1 MGFGNLLGQSRVN
14 DRTHTLTVHVD
25 NRTTRLIVGPGLS
38 VREALDATALR
49 VRAACGGIGSCGAC
63 VVRLLSGDVN
73 LATTAEHMK
82 LSADELAQ
90 GLRLACQLRLQ
101 GDAEVLV
108 EDAAQPS
115 VWKSIAPEDLL
126 PVDARMPELEQHIYG
141 VAVDL
146 GTSHIRVAL
155 WDRKHGR
162 RIATRRGPNPQSV
175 FGADV
180 LNRLDAARAG
190 PQRAHELAA
199 LARGAIIDAVRDML
213 ARDVGEVTP
222 MLAEIGEVAV
232 AGNTAMLALL
242 TGRGGDALLDPE
254 NWQRPVDCSPDD
266 DAAWHA
272 GWHMP
277 NARIEVLA
285 PAAGFVGSDLLA
297 DVLATGLTEG
307 PAGAMLLDVGTNIEI
322 ALWDGERLHV
332 TSVPGGPA
340 FEGGGVRHGMA
351 AEHGAIC
358 NVARRPAGD
367 GFELKVIGG
376 GEARGL
382 CGSGL
387 IDAVAVLLRT
397 GILKAS
403 GRFAVDC
410 GAKGFLLD
418 PADSRSAI
426 TGTAIDTFQRAKA
439 AAASAMA
446 VLLSQA
452 GMGWEGIG
460 RLCLCGAFGRTLDV
474 GNAQAVGLLP
484 PVPSAAV
491 ELYADATLAGCEM
504 ALLSPGAK
512 TRLTHIARSLTLVNV
527 SLVIEFE
534 DRYIEELRLRPI
546 AVAQ

>member
-1 MGFGNLLGQSRVN
+1 VDDCS
-14 DRTHTLTVHVD
+14 HILTVHVD
-25 NRTTRLIVGPGLS
+25 NRTTRLIVGSGLS
-38 VREALDATALR
+38 VREALDTTALR

-63 VVRLLSGDVN
+63 VVRLLAGDVN
-73 LATTAEHMK
+73 VATTAEYMK
-82 LSADELAQ
+82 LTVAERAQ
-90 GLRLACQLRLQ
+90 GMRLACQLRLS
-101 GDAEVLV
+101 GDAEIAI
-108 EDAAQPS
+108 EDAAPRS

-126 PVDARMPELEQHIYG
+126 PVDARIPELERQVYG

-155 WDRKHGR
+155 WDRKLGR
-162 RIATRRGPNPQSV
+162 RIATRRGPNPQGV

-180 LNRLDAARAG
+180 LNRLAAARAG
-190 PQRAHELAA
+190 EGRAHELAA
-199 LARGAIIDAVRDML
+199 LARGAIVDAVRDML

-222 MLAEIGEVAV
+222 MLAEIGEVVV

-254 NWQRPVDCSPDD
+254 NWQRAVDCRPGDD
-266 DAAWHA
+266 PAWYA
-272 GWHMP
+272 GWQMP
-277 NARIEVLA
+277 NARIDVLMA
-285 PAAGFVGSDLLA
+285 AAGFVGSDLLA
-297 DVLATGLTEG
+297 DILATRLTEG
-307 PAGAMLLDVGTNIEI
+307 APGAMLLDVGTNIEI
-322 ALWDGERLHV
+322 ALWDGRRLHV

-340 FEGGGVRHGMA
+340 FEGGGVNHGMA

-358 NVARRPAGD
+358 NVARNPAGD
-367 GFELKVIGG
+367 GFALKIIGG

-387 IDAVAVLLRT
+387 IDAVAVLLRS

-410 GAKGFLLD
+410 GAEGFLLD
-418 PADSRSAI
+418 PADSRTAI
-426 TGTAIDTFQRAKA
+426 TGAAIDTFQRAKA
-439 AAASAMA
+439 ATAAAMA
-446 VLLSQA
+446 VLLAQA
-452 GMGWEGIG
+452 GMGWEQLG

-474 GNAQAVGLLP
+474 GNAQAVGMLP

-491 ELYADATLAGCEM
+491 ELYADATLAGGEL
-504 ALLSPGAK
+504 ALLSREAK
-512 TRLTHIARSLTLVNV
+512 IRLTHIARTLSLINV
-527 SLVIEFE
+527 SLVIGYE